1 MLRWQAGLCWKNAE
15 SACAEA
21 DKRPRNLGRA
31 LAVPAAMLQIVR
43 AVASKGPLMTLS
55 TPEEIIA
62 FWRGAGP
69 EKWFSRDDAFDTA
82 IRERFFLTYEAAA
95 RGDLNE
101 WELTP
106 DGALAVVILLD
117 QFPRNMFRG
126 TRGAFKTDPVA
137 LMAADRAIQRGF
149 DHKVD
154 PPLRRFF
161 YLPFMHSES
170 LRHQERSVVL
180 NEALGDPD
188 SVKYAHHHHDIVAR
202 FGRFPHRN
210 AILGR
215 ETTPEE
221 ARFLEED
228 SFRG

>member
-1 MLRWQAGLCWKNAE
+1 MQR
-15 SACAEA
+15 
-21 DKRPRNLGRA
+21 
-31 LAVPAAMLQIVR
+31 
-43 AVASKGPLMTLS
+43 LS
-55 TPEEIIA
+55 TPDEVIN
-62 FWRGAGP
+62 FWREAGP
-69 EKWFSRDDAFDTA
+69 EKWFSKDDAFDQA
-82 IRERFFLTYEAAA
+82 CRDRFLPTYEAAA

-106 DGALAVVILLD
+106 EGALAVILLLD

-126 TRGAFKTDPVA
+126 KRETYKADPVA
-137 LMAADRAIQRGF
+137 LMAADRAIERGF
-149 DHKVD
+149 DHQVE
-154 PPLRRFF
+154 PTFRRFF

-170 LRHQERSVVL
+170 LPDQERSVAL
-180 NEALGDPD
+180 NEALGEED

-221 ARFLEED
+221 EAFLQED

>member
-1 MLRWQAGLCWKNAE
+1 MQR
-15 SACAEA
+15 
-21 DKRPRNLGRA
+21 
-31 LAVPAAMLQIVR
+31 LA
-43 AVASKGPLMTLS
+43 
-55 TPEEIIA
+55 TPDEVIS
-62 FWRGAGP
+62 FWREAGP
-69 EKWFSRDDAFDTA
+69 EKWFTKDATFDQACRD
-82 IRERFFLTYEAAA
+82 RFLPTYEAAA

-106 DGALAVVILLD
+106 EGALAVILLLD

-126 TRGAFKTDPVA
+126 QRETYKTDPVA
-137 LMAADRAIQRGF
+137 LMAADRAIERGF
-149 DHKVD
+149 DHKVE
-154 PPLRRFF
+154 PQFRRFF

-170 LRHQERSVVL
+170 LADQERSVAL
-180 NEALGDPD
+180 NEALGAED

-221 ARFLEED
+221 EAFLKESD
-228 SFRG
+228 FRG